1 MNLTAESH
9 HGSERRSGIPGDGD
23 VDVII
28 LGAGING
35 AGLFRDLCAQ
45 GVSCCIVDKADF
57 GSGTSAAPSRLIH
70 GGLKYLETGEFGLVA
85 QSTLERNLL
94 LKNAPH
100 YVSPLPT
107 VIPIFSWG
115 KGMWAAL
122 RTLLGSTSA
131 PRSRGAILIKIGL
144 MIYDFYGS
152 RHRVM
157 PRHRLVGRR
166 QALRDMPALT
176 GSIVATGTYYDA
188 KISHPERLVLELIA
202 DGLAANPSSSA
213 ANYTALVSSS
223 NGVLAFRRE
232 NGGREFSLRP
242 KLVINA
248 AGPWIDH
255 VNAALGAPSRMIGG
269 TKGSHIVLK
278 HDALVQSLAGRML
291 YFEADDGRI
300 CLVYDYLGKALVGS
314 TDLAADNPDTVRC
327 EPDEIDYLLESVR
340 TLLPGMSFERDQIVY
355 AYSGIRPL
363 PSSDAAV
370 PGLISRD
377 HSAPVAEPAPS
388 RPFPIISLIGGKW
401 TTFRG
406 FAEEV
411 ADTVLDRLGRDRKV
425 TTRTMPIGG
434 GKDFPADTAA
444 RASWLANAAS
454 ASGIDEARLDQLLSR
469 YGTNALRIASHQS
482 PSNNED
488 RLPDSHDYS
497 LSEIDYIA
505 RNELVEH
512 LADIVM
518 RRTTLAI
525 SGELTSS
532 DLQRIAMV
540 AGQALGWNPQRTSDE
555 IDAVV
560 ARLNGTNL
568 MGLQSE
574 RHPRTASECAKQ
586 A

>member
-1 MNLTAESH
+1 MARTGE
-9 HGSERRSGIPGDGD
+9 
-23 VDVII
+23 VDVVI

-45 GVSCCIVDKADF
+45 GVSCLIVDKGDF

-107 VIPIFSWG
+107 VIPIFSWS

-144 MIYDFYGS
+144 AIYDFYGS

-166 QALRDMPALT
+166 RALRDMPALT
-176 GSIVATGTYYDA
+176 RSIVATGTYYDA
-188 KISHPERLVLELIA
+188 KISHPERLVLELIT
-202 DGLAANPSSSA
+202 DGLAASMLAAA

-223 NGVLAFRRE
+223 NGVLTFRSKGAGQSE
-232 NGGREFSLRP
+232 DSGVFSVRP
-242 KLVINA
+242 KLVVNA
-248 AGPWIDH
+248 AGPWIDD
-255 VNAALGAPSRMIGG
+255 VNALLGAPSKMIGG
-269 TKGSHIVLK
+269 TKGSHILLK
-278 HDALVQSLAGRML
+278 HDELVRSLAGRML

-300 CLVYDYLGKALVGS
+300 CLVYDYLGLALVGS
-314 TDLAADNPDTVRC
+314 TDIQADNPDTVRC
-327 EPDEIDYLLESVR
+327 EPQEIDYLLESVR
-340 TLLPGMSFERDQIVY
+340 ALLPGMSFGRDQIVY

-363 PSSDAAV
+363 PASDTSV

-377 HSAPVAEPAPS
+377 HSAPVAEPEPS
-388 RPFPIISLIGGKW
+388 RPFPIISLVGGKW

-411 ADTVLDRLGRDRKV
+411 ANTVLNRLGRGRKV
-425 TTRTMPIGG
+425 TTRSMAIGG
-434 GKDFPADTAA
+434 GKDFPTEAVARTA
-444 RASWLANAAS
+444 WLAEARS
-454 ASGIDEARLDQLLSR
+454 ATGADLRRLDQLLSR
-469 YGTNALRIASHQS
+469 YGTKALQIARHQS
-482 PSNNED
+482 PWSNED
-488 RLPDSHDYS
+488 RLPGASDYGT
-497 LSEIDYIA
+497 SEIDYIV
-505 RNELVEH
+505 RNEFVEH
-512 LADIVM
+512 LTDIVM

-525 SGELTSS
+525 GGSLTMG
-532 DLQRIAMV
+532 DLKQIAAIAGRARNWGSQRI
-540 AGQALGWNPQRTSDE
+540 SDE
-555 IDAVV
+555 LDAAV
-560 ARLNGTNL
+560 AQLGDKNLVRL
-568 MGLQSE
+568 
-574 RHPRTASECAKQ
+574 
-586 A
+586 